1 MWQRMSTA
9 NHPAEFYELPHEP
22 LAQALQRFASAGGVG
37 VGSGAAVSC
46 WNEMVWAHCNSGK
59 AEYVSVWKLLGPR
72 ASIPSVLDSHFQPD
86 QQKHPLP
93 LQDSK
98 EKDSAWLLATLRN
111 SLILER
117 KRAISPSTR

>member
-22 LAQALQRFASAGGVG
+22 LAQALQRFASAGVVG

-46 WNEMVWAHCNSGK
+46 WNEMVWVHCNSGK

-72 ASIPSVLDSHFQPD
+72 ASIPSVLDSRTFSRSCRCRST
-86 QQKHPLP
+86 K
-93 LQDSK
+93 
-98 EKDSAWLLATLRN
+98 ATLAHAGQR
-111 SLILER
+111 
-117 KRAISPSTR
+117 